1 MGCGKTLM
9 CLALIRSTMHHKT
22 QPPGES
28 ETLSTLGPYHLPY
41 YHADLSTTSR
51 RGSRLQST
59 ATELMYLS
67 NATLVV
73 VPSILMPQW
82 KEEIEKHLIAE
93 EVTVKILQG
102 KTELWE
108 FEQLPMQT
116 LVKYDVCQS
125 LYTITP

>member
-1 MGCGKTLM
+1 
-9 CLALIRSTMHHKT
+9 
-22 QPPGES
+22 
-28 ETLSTLGPYHLPY
+28 
-41 YHADLSTTSR
+41 
-51 RGSRLQST
+51 
-59 ATELMYLS
+59 MYLS